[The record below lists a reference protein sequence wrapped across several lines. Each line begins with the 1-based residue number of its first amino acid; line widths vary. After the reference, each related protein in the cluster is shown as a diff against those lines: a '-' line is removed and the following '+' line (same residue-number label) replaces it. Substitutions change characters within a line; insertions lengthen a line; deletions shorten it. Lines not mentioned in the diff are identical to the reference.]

1 MIKRIVSLAL
11 VAMAFM
17 SIAPTASAQAF
28 GTCTYVN
35 PVNGRPGFWNCPP
48 SVPQPHMQMVPI
60 QGAPSVFASG
70 GNQYRCPALANWG
83 GGLIG
88 AAVGAAIGNNSTLNG
103 NKLTALGTVLGAVAG
118 NQIACEYVRPNV
130 VASVPQQGH
139 YGNSGYGGQGGYGGG
154 QQQQGRTVNVPSD
167 CDIDG
172 RPDLQNMKGLTDA
185 QCASIAGLS
194 GTRHGGNSS
203 VQQASVQ
210 QVKQAYCPIT
220 GPRGVVKNVLN
231 AERRAAYC
239 GELITALRSGSLSWD
254 TLPVVQE

>member
-1 MIKRIVSLAL
+1 M
-11 VAMAFM
+11 M
-17 SIAPTASAQAF
+17 
-28 GTCTYVN
+28 
-35 PVNGRPGFWNCPP
+35 
-48 SVPQPHMQMVPI
+48 PI
-60 QGAPSVFASG
+60 QGVPSMFASG

-167 CDIDG
+167 CDVG
-172 RPDLQNMKGLTDA
+172 TVKDLKGLSEAECLRVRQAMTVNRPGHCRVAGVDYPEFIDNPTGCDA
-185 QCASIAGLS
+185 KRDEIRAQGNQAPQLMQVAQAAGQTRTAPRDNTVRACKLQQGP
-194 GTRHGGNSS
+194 GTPVLAVS
-203 VQQASVQ
+203 VPDPANPSW
-210 QVKQAYCPIT
+210 K
-220 GPRGVVKNVLN
+220 VVPSNPGETCQEWKS
-231 AERRAAYC
+231 RA
-239 GELITALRSGSLSWD
+239 G
-254 TLPVVQE
+254 